1 MAAPSWR
8 TTPKPQGWGAIRQ
21 RILKRDNHACQMPTP
36 LGVCGA
42 WANEVD
48 HITPASLGGSDEPA
62 NLRSLCGPHHKVK
75 SSREGGQASAAKRIP
90 RNRPAEQHPGLR

>member
-8 TTPKPQGWGAIRQ
+8 TTPKPKGWGSLRQ

-36 LGVCGA
+36 LGECGA

-48 HITPASLGGSDEPA
+48 HITPASLGGSDSED
-62 NLRSLCGPHHKVK
+62 NLRALCSQHHKVK